1 MKNFIT
7 AMFALLAFIVLQSI
21 ASAQPLPPPGPYY
34 VVERCYTVLFPYPHS
49 RCEYVRVRR
58 NYTPVPPP
66 LHRMGPPP
74 PHHMGPPPMGPRPG
88 HHPPPPGGHNHNHG
102 PRR

>member
-1 MKNFIT
+1 MKNFII
-7 AMFALLAFIVLQSI
+7 AMFALLAFIVLPSV
-21 ASAQPLPPPGPYY
+21 ASAQPLPPPPGLYY

-66 LHRMGPPP
+66 HR
-74 PHHMGPPPMGPRPG
+74 MGPPPMGPRPG

>member
-7 AMFALLAFIVLQSI
+7 AMFALLMFIVLPSV
-21 ASAQPLPPPGPYY
+21 ASAQPLPPPPGPYY

-49 RCEYVRVRR
+49 RCEYVRISR

-66 LHRMGPPP
+66 I
-74 PHHMGPPPMGPRPG
+74 GPRPG
-88 HHPPPPGGHNHNHG
+88 HHPPPPGSHNHNHG

>member
-7 AMFALLAFIVLQSI
+7 IMFTLFAIIVLPSI
-21 ASAQPLPPPGPYY
+21 ASAQPLPPPMGPYY

-49 RCEYVRVRR
+49 KCEYVRVRR
-58 NYTPVPPP
+58 NYTPA
-66 LHRMGPPP
+66 PP
-74 PHHMGPPPMGPRPG
+74 PHRMGPPPMGPRPG

>member
-1 MKNFIT
+1 MKNFI
-7 AMFALLAFIVLQSI
+7 AIMFALLVFIVLPSV
-21 ASAQPLPPPGPYY
+21 ASAQPLPPHPGSYY

-49 RCEYVRVRR
+49 RCEYVHVRR

-66 LHRMGPPP
+66 PHR
-74 PHHMGPPPMGPRPG
+74 MGPPPMGPRPG
-88 HHPPPPGGHNHNHG
+88 HHPPPSGGHNHNHNHG

>member
-1 MKNFIT
+1 MKHVI
-7 AMFALLAFIVLQSI
+7 ALLFVTVLAFIVLPSI

-49 RCEYVRVRR
+49 RCEYVHVRR

-66 LHRMGPPP
+66 PHRMGPPP
-74 PHHMGPPPMGPRPG
+74 PPNHRGPDHHG
-88 HHPPPPGGHNHNHG
+88 H
-102 PRR
+102 R

>member
-7 AMFALLAFIVLQSI
+7 IMVAVLAFIVLPSV
-21 ASAQPLPPPGPYY
+21 ASAQPVPPPMGPYY
-34 VVERCYTVLFPYPHS
+34 VIERCYTVLFPYMHS

-58 NYTPVPPP
+58 NYTPV
-66 LHRMGPPP
+66 LPP
-74 PHHMGPPPMGPRPG
+74 PHRMGPPPMGPRHG

-102 PRR
+102 HNHGHGK